1 MEEVRIDHALDL
13 RGVACPVN
21 YVRAKL
27 KLEEMEVG
35 QVLKIV
41 LDDGESIV
49 NVPRSAKEDGH
60 RILEIKQIE
69 DYFEV
74 LVEKGNPNGG
84 GTDETEG

>member
-1 MEEVRIDHALDL
+1 MEGARINQTLDL
-13 RGVACPVN
+13 RGVTCPLN

-35 QVLKIV
+35 QVLKVV
-41 LDDGESIV
+41 LDDGESII

-84 GTDETEG
+84 MDETEG

>member
-1 MEEVRIDHALDL
+1 MEEVRIDHTLDL
-13 RGVACPVN
+13 RGVSCPLN

-27 KLEEMEVG
+27 KLEEMEAG
-35 QVLKIV
+35 QVLEV
-41 LDDGESIV
+41 LLDDGESII

-84 GTDETEG
+84 GMDETEG